1 MRTEIRGRGDRRMKP
16 IVQIVGVLS
25 LLAVVTAGIGTAQ
38 MPDAAVQV
46 SSVSVDKVADGVAVR
61 IKTSGPT
68 KYQSSFIDSPN
79 RLVID
84 LQGTTYTWN
93 RPILK
98 SDAEPIREVR
108 SSQFRVGITRIV
120 VELTRKVGYRID
132 ENPDGLSVVLEPAGT
147 AQADK
152 PAQRAAK
159 ARPFIPA
166 LAQNDAPLIVPVSQP
181 VSQAATHATPQVSQP
196 RREPRV
202 ATPAKAEPAAQEAM
216 ATVALAPL
224 TPSEPEPA
232 PLRIAQAPPPG
243 PPSAPGPKPAPA
255 PAPPSLPPPPPT
267 APPAPGPAPMPSSQA
282 PGSSGKL
289 ISLDFKDADI
299 TNLLRILAAESGR
312 NIVAG
317 DDVKGK
323 VSVSL
328 HNVTWEQALDTILE
342 TRGLQRLDRG
352 GIIRIVSTDQL
363 TKEREAQARVQDA
376 LVKAE
381 TDARTRRADAE
392 FKEAEAAAKKLQS
405 DAAIAEAKA
414 RGPLREETVRL
425 SYADPEDVAKTLQGI
440 LGIPPSG
447 TMPVPTVPIVQG
459 VPANPTVVGSQG
471 MGGPPNPAL
480 GRLPEINSPFPGP
493 VAPYP
498 QVVSVSQDVL
508 AKGITIQA
516 HKPTNSIFI
525 RHYEADV
532 ERIKKLIKERFD
544 VPLPQVKI
552 EARMEI
558 LDRSAYEGIGVQ
570 WGAAGAGSINHNTT
584 LIGQGF
590 QSTINPNNGF
600 VIPGQSGF
608 LAPDGTLISDPVA
621 AQVSPRNP
629 TLNLNQLLPVSRST
643 GLPLGGNIVNLPFQ
657 ALPGAA
663 AAGAPAGGIAF
674 GFVSNQFNINLALQ
688 ALANQGKTRTL
699 ARPEI
704 VTVENSKATIS
715 LGEEIPYAT
724 VSSAGTQIQFKEA
737 VLKLD
742 VLPSVLRE
750 QVGDKV
756 VNKIKMLVMVENNS
770 RGDSVPLGVGI
781 SVPIINKRKAETQ
794 VLIKEGDRLV
804 IGGVTQNLASN
815 TTRKVPIFGDI
826 PVLGWLFKQK
836 ESSETGRELVV
847 FVTPSIVVG
856 QGTAGMSLTPVA
868 PR

>member
-1 MRTEIRGRGDRRMKP
+1 MRMEIRGRGDRRMKP
-16 IVQIVGVLS
+16 IVQIVGVLW
-25 LLAVVTAGIGTAQ
+25 LLTAVIASIGTAQ
-38 MPDAAVQV
+38 VPDASLQV

-98 SDAEPIREVR
+98 SDAEPVREIR
-108 SSQFRVGITRIV
+108 SSQFRIGITRVV

-132 ENPDGLSVVLEPAGT
+132 EDPDGLAVVLEPAGT

-152 PAQRAAK
+152 PAQKPEQAK
-159 ARPFIPA
+159 ARPSTPA
-166 LAQNDAPLIVPVSQP
+166 LATQDSPLIVPVSQP
-181 VSQAATHATPQVSQP
+181 VSEPAPQALEP
-196 RREPRV
+196 RRETRV
-202 ATPAKAEPAAQEAM
+202 AAPAKEPMAQEAM
-216 ATVALAPL
+216 ATVTLTPL
-224 TPSEPEPA
+224 PPSEPEPA
-232 PLRIAQAPPPG
+232 PLRIAQAPPAG
-243 PPSAPGPKPAPA
+243 PPSAPGPAPAPA
-255 PAPPSLPPPPPT
+255 PGPPSLPPPPPS
-267 APPAPGPAPMPSSQA
+267 APPAPGAPPLPSSKA

-342 TRGLQRLDRG
+342 TRGLQRLDRD
-352 GIIRIVSTDQL
+352 GIIRIVSTEQL

-414 RGPLREETVRL
+414 RGPLREETIRL
-425 SYADPEDVAKTLQGI
+425 SYADPEDVARTLQGI

-447 TMPVPTVPIVQG
+447 TIPVPTVPIVQG

-480 GRLPEINSPFPGP
+480 GRLPEINSPFPSP
-493 VAPYP
+493 VAPNP

-525 RHYEADV
+525 RHYEADL
-532 ERIKKLIKERFD
+532 ERIKKLIRERFD

-570 WGAAGAGSINHNTT
+570 WGGAGAGSINHNTT
-584 LIGQGF
+584 MIGQGF

-600 VIPGQSGF
+600 VVPGQSGF
-608 LAPDGTLISDPVA
+608 MTPNGTLVGDPVA
-621 AQVSPRNP
+621 AQVNP
-629 TLNLNQLLPVSRST
+629 HNPSLNLNQLLPVSAAT

-674 GFVSNQFNINLALQ
+674 GFVSSQFNINLALQ

-750 QVGDKV
+750 KVGDKI

-815 TTRKVPIFGDI
+815 TIRKVPIFGDI
-826 PVLGWLFKQK
+826 PVIGWLFKQK
-836 ESSETGRELVV
+836 EATETGRELVV

>member
-1 MRTEIRGRGDRRMKP
+1 MRMEIRGRGDRRMKP
-16 IVQIVGVLS
+16 ILQIVGVLT
-25 LLAVVTAGIGTAQ
+25 LLAAVTAGIGTAQ

-132 ENPDGLSVVLEPAGT
+132 ENSDGLSVVLEPAGT
-147 AQADK
+147 VQADK
-152 PAQRAAK
+152 PAQRSAK

-166 LAQNDAPLIVPVSQP
+166 LAMNDAPLIVPVSQP
-181 VSQAATHATPQVSQP
+181 VSQAATQATSQVSQP

-202 ATPAKAEPAAQEAM
+202 ATAAKAEPAAQEAM
-216 ATVALAPL
+216 ATVTLAPL

-255 PAPPSLPPPPPT
+255 PAPPSPPPPPPT

-282 PGSSGKL
+282 PGSGKL

-447 TMPVPTVPIVQG
+447 TIPVPTVPIVQG

-480 GRLPEINSPFPGP
+480 GRLPEINSPFPSP
-493 VAPYP
+493 VAPNP

-525 RHYEADV
+525 RHYEADL

-570 WGAAGAGSINHNTT
+570 WGGAGAGNINQNTT
-584 LIGQGF
+584 IIGQGF
-590 QSTINPNNGF
+590 QSTTNKNGF
-600 VIPGQSGF
+600 VVPGTGGI
-608 LAPDGTLISDPVA
+608 LLPDGSTTVFDPVSPL
-621 AQVSPRNP
+621 VNPRNP
-629 TLNLNQLLPVSRST
+629 NLNLNNLLPVSAST
-643 GLPLGGNIVNLPFQ
+643 GLPLGGNVVNLPFQ

-674 GFVSNQFNINLALQ
+674 GFVSSQFNINLALQ

-815 TTRKVPIFGDI
+815 TIRKVPIFGDI

-836 ESSETGRELVV
+836 ENSETGRELVV
-847 FVTPSIVVG
+847 FVTPSIVTG
-856 QGTAGMSLTPVA
+856 QGTAGMSLTPIA